1 MSNMKHKYNFSPTI
15 TSNVEFLNRLAKT
28 KSDRR
33 KHALL
38 VSASAE
44 QILAI
49 VEVSAN
55 ILKNNFVLTN
65 RQKKRLA
72 DYAELYRSI
81 ARARTEATARRRIQS
96 GGQLAIAALLAPVI
110 STLAQSLLD
119 KALKK

>member
-1 MSNMKHKYNFSPTI
+1 MKHKYNFSPTI

-28 KSDRR
+28 KSDKR
-33 KHALL
+33 KHTLL
-38 VSASAE
+38 VSASPE

-72 DYAELYRSI
+72 HYAE
-81 ARARTEATARRRIQS
+81 
-96 GGQLAIAALLAPVI
+96 AAYNRLLAFRESRSMYRVI
-110 STLAQSLLD
+110 MTRS
-119 KALKK
+119 

>member
-1 MSNMKHKYNFSPTI
+1 M
-15 TSNVEFLNRLAKT
+15 EFLNRLAKT

-33 KHALL
+33 KHKLL
-38 VSASAE
+38 VLASSE

-72 DYAELYRSI
+72 DYAELYRST
-81 ARARTEATARRRIQS
+81 ARARTEATASRRIQT

>member
-1 MSNMKHKYNFSPTI
+1 MKHKYEFTPTI
-15 TSNVEFLNRLAKT
+15 TSNAEFLNKLAKT
-28 KSDRR
+28 KSNKR

-38 VSASAE
+38 VSAAPD

-49 VEVSAN
+49 VEISAN

-72 DYAELYRSI
+72 KHAELYRSI
-81 ARARTEATARRRIQS
+81 ARSRTEATAKKRIQE
-96 GGQLAIAALLAPVI
+96 GGQLAIAALVAPVI

-119 KALKK
+119 KALRK

>member
-1 MSNMKHKYNFSPTI
+1 MKHKYNFSPTI

-28 KSDRR
+28 KSDKR
-33 KHALL
+33 KHTLL
-38 VSASAE
+38 VSASPE

-72 DYAELYRSI
+72 HYAELYRSI
-81 ARARTEATARRRIQS
+81 ARARTKATARRRIQE

-110 STLAQSLLD
+110 SSLAQSLLD
-119 KALKK
+119 RAIKK